1 MEKNSEQLIGE
12 LIKLINE
19 LIKKVDS
26 QNQQI
31 KTLSNTIKAS
41 TVIIDKSTVDDFN
54 ITINKCNQI
63 IPTNDPFVFPSNLKK
78 ISDKFENN
86 YQDEDINF

>member
-1 MEKNSEQLIGE
+1 MAKNSEQLINE

-26 QNQQI
+26 QNKQI
-31 KTLSNTIKAS
+31 QELSSTIKAS
-41 TVIIDKSTVDDFN
+41 TVFIDKSMIDDFN

-63 IPTNDPFVFPSNLKK
+63 LTTNDPFVFPSNLKN
-78 ISDKFENN
+78 IADKFENN
-86 YQDEDINF
+86 YQDTDINL